1 MINRV
6 LIRTKVVQMMYNYYV
21 TRGTKELK
29 AVMKELTRCFDDI
42 YESYNYLLSLMV
54 EMTHLQ
60 ELNLDEAKYKYMP
73 SDEDLNPS
81 MRFVENEFIAALKND
96 SEYQEYMKDHPF
108 SWFDNQPL
116 LRLLLDKVVKSEP
129 YATYM
134 AMERTDYESDC
145 QLWRQLMKDVLLPE
159 ENLLDHFQM
168 RSVYT
173 GEDDIAA
180 VGQFVL
186 KTIRRF
192 EHHDEKPL
200 LPQFKDDED
209 ASFAPDLL
217 SQSISN
223 FDENNQLIDEC
234 VEKGR
239 WTGDRIAVFDRVVM
253 LVALTELRNFPKIPL
268 VVTLNEYIEIA
279 KSFSTA
285 QSGMF
290 VNGVLMAALTRL
302 REQGSI
308 LKRN

>member
-96 SEYQEYMKDHPF
+96 PQYQEYMKDHPF